1 MKVKYCFSEGRPSA
15 AANNVN
21 IETSFHLTGDEDR
34 QIKFSDFARDKSDLI
49 FQMTNLLDQELSV
62 TSTWRH
68 LGRSNPFRLT
78 DERLDEIE
86 LPQSTQVLMEYL
98 YTKDDFTIRFFY
110 NKVKELQREDVVQI
124 LDKFINGKFI
134 SCWWPKS

>member
-1 MKVKYCFSEGRPSA
+1 MKVKYCLREGRPSA

-21 IETSFHLTGDEDR
+21 TETSFHLTGDEDR
-34 QIKFSDFARDKSDLI
+34 QIKFSDFARDRSDLI
-49 FQMTNLLDQELSV
+49 FKMTNLLDQESSV
-62 TSTWRH
+62 TSTWRN
-68 LGRSNPFRLT
+68 LGRSAPFGLPQ
-78 DERLDEIE
+78 ERLDEIG
-86 LPQSTQVLMEYL
+86 LHQSTQVLMEYL

-110 NKVKELQREDVVQI
+110 NKVKELRREDVVQI